1 VERNYLK
8 LKHEKLINTGFRLLG
23 IFLALGFTAL
33 VLMMAK
39 ANPIEAFGNILKGA
53 FSSEKKIAD
62 SLVIWVPLIITTCGL
77 AITFTVGLWN
87 IGIEGQITLGAIL
100 TTWVIRLLQDSAVP
114 PALVVALAILAGILG
129 GMLWALIAGILK
141 FFGGVSEIFAGLGLN
156 FIATAITLY
165 LIFGPWKRPGVASMS
180 GTEPF
185 NEVLRLPNFP
195 DWRLSPWSMILAI
208 LSIIVVFILLNHTTV
223 GLRMKAVGKNPKAAR
238 LMGISSS
245 QYMLLAFLLCGL
257 FAGLAGAL
265 QVTAVYYRLIPSISS
280 GYGFMGLLVAM
291 LVNYQVLWAA
301 PVAFLFAAL
310 NIGGIQLPIEMKLDS
325 TLTGVIQSALV
336 LFYMIMDGVRKK
348 VITKL
353 EDKSHE

>member
-1 VERNYLK
+1 MKN
-8 LKHEKLINTGFRLLG
+8 EKLINTGFRLAG
-23 IFLALGFTAL
+23 ILLAIGFASL
-33 VLMMAK
+33 VLVMAK

-53 FSSEKKIAD
+53 FSSEKKITD

-87 IGIEGQITLGAIL
+87 IGIEGQITLGAIS
-100 TTWVIRLLQDSAVP
+100 TTWVIRLLQDSGISP
-114 PALVVALAILAGILG
+114 NLVIIAAILAGIAG
-129 GMLWALIAGILK
+129 GMVWALIAGILK

-156 FIATAITLY
+156 FIATALTIY

-180 GTEPF
+180 GTVPF
-185 NEVLRLPNFP
+185 DEILRLPNFP
-195 DWRLSPWSMILAI
+195 GLRLSPWSLFLAI
-208 LSIIVVFILLNHTTV
+208 ISVLVVFILLKHTTI

-245 QYMLLAFLLCGL
+245 RYMLLAFLLCGL

-291 LVNYQVLWAA
+291 LVNYQVLWAV

-310 NIGGIQLPIEMKLDS
+310 NIGGIQLPIEMQLDS
-325 TLTGVIQSALV
+325 TLSGVIQSALV
-336 LFYMIMDGVRKK
+336 LFYVIMDGVRKK
-348 VITKL
+348 LITKL
-353 EDKSHE
+353 GEKSHE